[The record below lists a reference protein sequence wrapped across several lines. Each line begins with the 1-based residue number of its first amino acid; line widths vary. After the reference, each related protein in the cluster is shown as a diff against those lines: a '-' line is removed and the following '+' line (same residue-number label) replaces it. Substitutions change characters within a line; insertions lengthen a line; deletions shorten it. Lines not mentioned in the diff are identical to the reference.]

1 LGINNIKTYIKYYK
15 GFFMLKITVA
25 ELEKHNINIKGEF
38 EINVQG
44 KTFRKETILS
54 KKVKDQIARITEKYS
69 SDSLEVIVVEHQLFF
84 SIWIENK
91 IDNTNTTPEEDKNKI
106 SQDEISENQQP
117 VKKVAGYYRG
127 ISYEVGVP
135 EYIPQSSVQLDKK
148 RKFRGQEY

>member
-1 LGINNIKTYIKYYK
+1 MEFLGINNIKTYIKYYK

-91 IDNTNTTPEEDKNKI
+91 I